1 MDATTWEAALDELE
15 FQLNRAEHMLHTMD
29 AEEILGWQA
38 PALGTMPRY
47 LVPRAQALLERQQ
60 GVIERLPGTIHS
72 TRAQLRLADRVGN
85 ATAPAAAPVYL
96 DVTA

>member
-15 FQLNRAEHMLHTMD
+15 FRLNRAEHLLQTMD
-29 AEEILGWQA
+29 PEEILGWQA

-47 LVPRAQALLERQQ
+47 LMPRAQALLERQQ
-60 GVIERLPGTIHS
+60 SVIERLPGAIAS
-72 TRAQLRLADRVGN
+72 TRAQLRLADRVGS
-85 ATAPAAAPVYL
+85 ATVRTPPPVYL

>member
-1 MDATTWEAALDELE
+1 MDASTWEAALDELE
-15 FQLNRAEHMLHTMD
+15 AHLIRAEHMLQTMD
-29 AEEILGWQA
+29 PEEILNWQA

-60 GVIERLPGTIHS
+60 RVIERLPIALTG
-72 TRAQLRLADRVGN
+72 TRAQRQLADKVGH
-85 ATAPAAAPVYL
+85 ATTRSALPVYL